1 MKGLAEFRPD
11 PESRGP
17 VATGLEPV
25 AEALFDLLD
34 RDPLEFVF
42 PGGRARAKM
51 SDPLFLRFG
60 REFRAGEVLFREG
73 ERGEDM
79 YVVQSGTVQILKH
92 VGGADRPLA
101 TLGRGE
107 FLGEMAI
114 LNGKPRTATAV
125 VLETA
130 KCLVIDAATLEQMI
144 ANNTEIALRLVKKL
158 ARRLD
163 SADEMIQILLNPDP
177 KARVLHGLKRHA
189 ESFGEDTGLGVRVLA
204 SRDDLAREVGV
215 DEPQVHDV
223 LARLGRLRIATDDDL
238 GGIVIMDLPRLL
250 EFMEF
255 LEMPKRFEG

>member
-1 MKGLAEFRPD
+1 
-11 PESRGP
+11 
-17 VATGLEPV
+17 
-25 AEALFDLLD
+25 
-34 RDPLEFVF
+34 
-42 PGGRARAKM
+42 M

-60 REFRAGEVLFREG
+60 REFRAGDVLFREG

-79 YVVQSGTVQILKH
+79 YVIQAGLVQILKR
-92 VGGADRPLA
+92 VGDDERPLA

-114 LNGKPRTATAV
+114 LNSKPRTATAV
-125 VLETA
+125 VLEDA

-144 ANNTEIALRLVKKL
+144 ANNAEIALRLVKKL

-189 ESFGEDTGLGVRVLA
+189 ETFGEETGLGVRVLA
-204 SRDDLAREVGV
+204 SRTDLAREVGV
-215 DEPQVHDV
+215 EEEQVHEV
-223 LARLGRLRIATDDDL
+223 LARLQRLRIAAEDDL
-238 GGIVIMDLPRLL
+238 GAIVIMDVPRLL

-255 LEMPKRFEG
+255 LEMPRRFEG